1 MRQLWRERQ
10 IVVPAVSLYLYS
22 FWGREKYLINYEK
35 KQILLQTLAHKEDF
49 KFKRYVK
56 KLVAEKVFANEKL
69 PSQVGPMLLFLVKDE
84 PIKILM
90 TDLFIFML
98 RDKIFVRDANILVSR
113 IVHQYLLSKMCQDD
127 FNKIILNEVLRN
139 EKDILPA
146 MYQLLTNFLLHV
158 NRPYLT
164 DQSTVILQNVLNIDV
179 VTQVV
184 IDNIVR
190 EAMNSLEN
198 KIVIDAAV
206 QAGKATF

>member
-90 TDLFIFML
+90 TDLFIFMV

-164 DQSTVILQNVLNIDV
+164 D
-179 VTQVV
+179 
-184 IDNIVR
+184 
-190 EAMNSLEN
+190 
-198 KIVIDAAV
+198 
-206 QAGKATF
+206 

>member
-113 IVHQYLLSKMCQDD
+113 ILHQYLLSKMCQDD